1 MKGLWSEETAK
12 EFFFRYLPEK
22 FRKRTP
28 PTKYFWQLY
37 AKIHPQKF
45 KETVDSQVKKFTSEA
60 KADTK
65 ITITEEFSTLMKRIA
80 DKPDDLVVLSCLKR
94 NKKS

>member
-1 MKGLWSEETAK
+1 
-12 EFFFRYLPEK
+12 
-22 FRKRTP
+22 
-28 PTKYFWQLY
+28 
-37 AKIHPQKF
+37 
-45 KETVDSQVKKFTSEA
+45 VDSQVKKFTSEA